1 MVDILNFTGKGLF
14 EMDKDKIIH
23 YEELIYELCEEAI
36 SNMGT
41 IAPKEIST
49 RKFIHNLQTMI
60 EQFNEEED
68 YEMSYLINHAIKKMK
83 EKYGV

>member
-41 IAPKEIST
+41 VVPKQLST
-49 RKFIHNLQTMI
+49 KRFIHNLEEMI
-60 EQFNEEED
+60 EQFNEDED
-68 YEMSYLINHAIKKMK
+68 YEMSYLINHAIEKMK